1 MFFKKYAKQITI
13 AAGCGALLLAGL
25 GYQVVSGADVNYNIT
40 IRKANQN
47 VVFQRGI
54 SVEGQSLEGM
64 TLQEATDY
72 INNYVSGAQNRQIN
86 LTAFDNV
93 FAYNGSSF
101 SMTWSNPELVNE
113 LTSYLTAGNFVEQY
127 KLQKDLDANPV
138 DLDIQMTYDES
149 AVRSVVQ
156 NLADTYYA
164 APVDATVR
172 RENGAW
178 VVSPEII
185 GQTFDV
191 DAIMTDLTTMIS
203 DYGNSAAINYEVP
216 CIITE
221 PNYTSA
227 DFAFSAQPLGSYA
240 TGNLGTWE
248 RTTNITIAASRIN
261 GTIVYPGQEV
271 STNDIYDVSKEN
283 GYQIAPGYENGQ
295 QVPALGGG
303 TCQSTTTLYNAL
315 LNAEVT
321 ITERSAH
328 SMIVTYVPPAL
339 DAAVSVG
346 GKDLKF
352 RNDYNYPI
360 YLESYIYG
368 GQIHVVVWGVEERP
382 ANRRVAYRYDVLEC
396 IFYAPSEL
404 YNVVVDNSQV
414 TYGAGASVGQ
424 KITAPVETHP
434 KVVARS
440 YKQIYIDGV
449 LVEEQALNYDSYA
462 PMKGLMYIASDCSV
476 SSYAYQCAYGTGVYP
491 YLGFSIQHNVTFKNG
506 EPWNPAAAEENYT
519 P

>member
-1 MFFKKYAKQITI
+1 MFVKKYAKQITI
-13 AAGCGALLLAGL
+13 AAGCGALVLGGL
-25 GYQVVSGADVNYNIT
+25 GYQMAAKADVNYNIT

-54 SVEGQSLEGM
+54 SIEGQSLEGM
-64 TLQEATDY
+64 TLQQAADWVNT
-72 INNYVSGAQNRQIN
+72 YVSEVQNRKIN
-86 LTAFDNV
+86 LSAFDNV
-93 FAYNGSSF
+93 FEYNGSSF
-101 SMTWSNPELVNE
+101 GMTWSNPELVND
-113 LTSYLTAGNFVEQY
+113 LSAYLTAGNFVEQY

-138 DLDIQMTYDES
+138 NLDIQLTYDES

-164 APVDATVR
+164 APVDATTR

-185 GQTFDV
+185 GQEFDV
-191 DAIMTDLTTMIS
+191 EAIMTDLTALIS
-203 DYGNSAAINYEVP
+203 DYDNHADINYDMP

-227 DFAFSAQPLGSYA
+227 DFAYSAQPLGSYA

-248 RTTNITIAASRIN
+248 RTTNITIAAQRIN
-261 GTIVYPGQEV
+261 GTIVYPGQEM
-271 STNDIYDVSKEN
+271 STNAIYDVSKEN

-321 ITERSAH
+321 ITERSPH

-339 DAAVSVG
+339 DAAVAVG

-352 RNDYNYPI
+352 RNDYSHPI
-360 YLESYIYG
+360 YLESYIYD
-368 GQIHVVVWGVEERP
+368 GQIHVVVWGIEERP
-382 ANRRVAYRYDVLEC
+382 ANRRVAYRPEVLEC
-396 IFYAPSEL
+396 VFYPASEL

-414 TYGAGASVGQ
+414 VYGPTASVGQ

-434 KVVARS
+434 KVVAKS

-449 LVEEQALNYDSYA
+449 LVEEQLLNYDSYA
-462 PMKGLMYIASDCSV
+462 PMKGLMYIASDCNV
-476 SSYAYQCAYGTGVYP
+476 TSYAYQCAYGTGVYP
-491 YLGFSIQHNVTFKNG
+491 YLSFSIHHTVTFKNG
-506 EPWNPAAAEENYT
+506 EDWNPNTAAENYT